1 MAKTYYELFI
11 KPSANSELFSD
22 LIFSLG
28 YDAIEERDGFLILR
42 SDEKTDE
49 LEFGLYEFAKKLSQ
63 TLGKK
68 IQISIKKEIKNSIDW
83 VKNYQNSVNPVE
95 IDKFYIRADWHKDNP
110 QKTNIIINPAL
121 AFGSG
126 HHESTYGCVKMLEKY
141 LKSTDK
147 MLDVG
152 SGSGILSIIG
162 SNLGAIVDFCDTDEI
177 AVKSS
182 VENFEKNK
190 ISPNKYWIGSANKTD
205 KKYDLVIA
213 NIIAD
218 IIFIIS
224 NDLKDR
230 VKDEGFLILSGILE
244 KDKER
249 IKKHFL
255 EFKFKETYK
264 KNEWCS
270 IVFKKG

>member
-11 KPSANSELFSD
+11 KPSENSELFSD

-42 SDEKTDE
+42 SDEETKQ
-49 LEFGLYEFAKKLSQ
+49 LEFGLKEFAKKLSQ
-63 TLGKK
+63 ILNKDV
-68 IQISIKKEIKNSIDW
+68 QVSIKKEVKDSVDW
-83 VKNYQNSVNPVE
+83 IKNYQDSVEPVE
-95 IDKFYIRADWHKDNP
+95 IDNFYIRANWHKENP

-141 LKSTDK
+141 LNSNDK

-162 SNLGAIVDFCDTDEI
+162 TKLGARVDFCDTDEI
-177 AVKSS
+177 AVASS
-182 VENFEKNK
+182 VENFNINQAQTNEF
-190 ISPNKYWIGSANKTD
+190 WVGSANKTD

-218 IIFIIS
+218 IIFIIA
-224 NDLKDR
+224 NDLKSR
-230 VKDEGFLILSGILE
+230 LKEKSFLILSGILE
-244 KDKER
+244 KDEER
-249 IKKHFL
+249 IKKHFS
-255 EFKFKETYK
+255 EFEFIETYK